1 MTVERRTNYRSRGV
15 NRSRSERWTKRG
27 RKEGREEERKENGME
42 GSVKRL
48 MSLNAASRE
57 LADNE
62 IAAAARDALRK
73 PCH

>member
-1 MTVERRTNYRSRGV
+1 MG
-15 NRSRSERWTKRG
+15 
-27 RKEGREEERKENGME
+27 KEGKKGGEEERKENGLE

-48 MSLNAASRE
+48 MSLNAALRE

-62 IAAAARDALRK
+62 IAASARDALRK

>member
-1 MTVERRTNYRSRGV
+1 MG
-15 NRSRSERWTKRG
+15 
-27 RKEGREEERKENGME
+27 KEGKKGGEEERKENGLE

-62 IAAAARDALRK
+62 IAASARDALRK